1 MPQVANP
8 LARASVFLCSDGDW
22 NALDTSTNKLFLA
35 NAYFVSDALVLSR
48 IASATGQPAAAQAL
62 ARAVQRAESSLSKEK
77 LALFASFEGM
87 VQIDPHAQ
95 GDHHNVHQKP

>member
-1 MPQVANP
+1 
-8 LARASVFLCSDGDW
+8 
-22 NALDTSTNKLFLA
+22 
-35 NAYFVSDALVLSR
+35 
-48 IASATGQPAAAQAL
+48 L